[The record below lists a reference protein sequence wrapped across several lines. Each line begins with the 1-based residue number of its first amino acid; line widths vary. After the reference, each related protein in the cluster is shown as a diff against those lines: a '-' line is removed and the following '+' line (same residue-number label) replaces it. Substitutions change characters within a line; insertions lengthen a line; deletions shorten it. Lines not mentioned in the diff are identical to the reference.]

1 MVQYSRYQL
10 SALIILFQIGS
21 SSLFLLA
28 SDAKRD
34 AWIATLFAMLVGF
47 GLLALVTLTIQK
59 LAPRQNLID
68 ILLAYF
74 GRYAGTALS
83 ISYVL
88 YFSYKSIRNFREFSD
103 LTIVYLLPQTP
114 LIIVLLLLILLSA
127 YAVYQG
133 LEVFFRL
140 AEVLLPVVLLV
151 YGLLIFLLI
160 GGDIVHLDRLLPVME
175 GGVRPVFD
183 AAIPEVISF
192 PFGEMVV
199 FLMLWPYC
207 NDRKM
212 LSRVTMISYLFAGF
226 FIVVT
231 NMAIIGSLGPVSQ
244 ISSIPFMMGTSFIQI
259 ASIIERMDPFV
270 ALLLFTG
277 VFIKQTTYFLAAT
290 LAASRLLNLRHRAM
304 ILPVGLAIFG
314 GSLLFRSQM
323 AQVWIGFKYNLK
335 YHFPIF
341 QIAIP
346 LLLLLVMLT
355 KNRRLKVRA

>member
-1 MVQYSRYQL
+1 MVQYSRFQL

-28 SDAKRD
+28 SDVKRD

-47 GLLALVTLTIQK
+47 ALLALVTLSIQK
-59 LAPRQNLID
+59 LAPRQNLVD

-74 GRYAGTALS
+74 GRYAGTVVA

-103 LTIVYLLPQTP
+103 LMIVYLLPHTP
-114 LIIVLLLLILLSA
+114 LTVVLLLLILLSA

-133 LEVFFRL
+133 VEVFFRL
-140 AEVLLPVVLLV
+140 AEVLLPVVLVV
-151 YGLLIFLLI
+151 YCSLILLLI
-160 GGDIVHLDRLLPVME
+160 GGDIVHLERLLPMME
-175 GGVRPVFD
+175 DGVRPVFD

-199 FLMLWPYC
+199 FLMLWQYYD
-207 NDRKM
+207 DRKT
-212 LSRVTMISYLFAGF
+212 LSRVTLFSYLFAGV

-231 NMAIIGSLGPVSQ
+231 NMAIIGSLGPVSL
-244 ISSIPFMMGTSFIQI
+244 ISSIPFMMGTSFVQI

-277 VFIKQTTYFLAAT
+277 VFMKQTTYFLAAT
-290 LAASRLLNLRHRAM
+290 LTASRLLKLRHRTM
-304 ILPVGLAIFG
+304 ILPVGMVIFG

-346 LLLLLVMLT
+346 LLLLLIMLA
-355 KNRRLKVRA
+355 KNRRMKVRA

>member
-1 MVQYSRYQL
+1 MVKYSRFQL

-34 AWIATLFAMLVGF
+34 AWIATLVAMLVGF
-47 GLLALVTLTIQK
+47 ALLAFVTLAIQK

-68 ILLAYF
+68 MLQACF
-74 GRYAGTALS
+74 GRYAGTLFA

-103 LTIVYLLPQTP
+103 LIIVYLLPQTP
-114 LIIVLLLLILLSA
+114 LTVVLLLLILLSA

-133 LEVFFRL
+133 VEVFFRL
-140 AEVLLPVVLLV
+140 AEILLPVVLLV
-151 YGLLIFLLI
+151 YGLLIFMLI
-160 GGDIVHLDRLLPVME
+160 GGDILHLDRLQPVME
-175 GGVRPVFD
+175 EGVRPVFD

-199 FLMLWPYC
+199 FLMFWHYYD
-207 NDRKM
+207 DRKSV
-212 LSRVTMISYLFAGF
+212 SRVTLASYLFAGV

-231 NMAIIGSLGPVSQ
+231 NVSIIASLGPVSL
-244 ISSIPFMMGTSFIQI
+244 ISSIPFMMGTSFVQI

-277 VFIKQTTYFLAAT
+277 VFMKQTTYFLAAT
-290 LAASRLLNLRHRAM
+290 LAASRLLRLKHRNL
-304 ILPVGLAIFG
+304 IVPVGMVIFA
-314 GSLLFRSQM
+314 GSLMFRSQM

-346 LLLLLVMLT
+346 ILLLLFMLA
-355 KNRRLKVRA
+355 KKRRMKVRP